1 MAAAC
6 AWDAL
11 PEHLQER
18 ILSLLPLTAL
28 LPVAAASRA
37 LRRLLRSRAFHA
49 LLTPHRLDAFFL
61 LSPRLAFHPLSRR
74 LLPAPP
80 AASPPV
86 VSSPSHLV
94 TAASLLRLPPLPATS
109 YLLAVVLPIPASS
122 SSSSSSC
129 SREFTLVAVTAG
141 ARVRSYTLD
150 SADPSPRW
158 DPRGDLPLPFALL
171 GNAAGDRRQLFV
183 LGRGPDA
190 ILVFDLATGQWT
202 VLPAAMPL
210 GLTTAHLFVFG
221 GRLFLVGGVE
231 RFGVVERVLVWR
243 LEGSEAAAEWTEVGA
258 MPEEVFDELV
268 AGRHGSFWHFQAAD
282 RMGIVCL
289 YNAVDGRLVMF
300 DAVDGGWTRLSR
312 VSGLDVEESRRW
324 FGHVVEPRVE
334 LLLG

>member
-37 LRRLLRSRAFHA
+37 LRRLLRSRAFKA

-61 LSPRLAFHPLSRR
+61 LSRGPGLQPAFPPLPPRPAGGFPSRR
-74 LLPAPP
+74 LFPLPPRHRRLAPPPPAPP
-80 AASPPV
+80 R
-86 VSSPSHLV
+86 HL
-94 TAASLLRLPPLPATS
+94 LPPRRRPPHPG
-109 YLLAVVLPIPASS
+109 LLL
-122 SSSSSSC
+122 
-129 SREFTLVAVTAG
+129 L
-141 ARVRSYTLD
+141 LLLML
-150 SADPSPRW
+150 
-158 DPRGDLPLPFALL
+158 PRGDLPLPFALL